1 MGVLPMSLINQ
12 MLKDLDA
19 RRSEV
24 TGSDS
29 YGQQIRAV
37 PDRKGVHPAW
47 WVAGSLAIVSSSL
60 LVWVLSR
67 PPLVSPMPDAKLS
80 LKLDTATSTI
90 APAALPAAET
100 KSAPALPAAA
110 SAASVPDQTIDK
122 PASQVPAPDAAL
134 IRAQAVPQGVTVPSR
149 LSASVST
156 DVAERAGDNQ
166 GSKPKPVTS
175 PSSAVVAKAAE
186 VQRPEAVRDKR
197 DKPVEIPEPERVKP
211 VTAGRPAVNAAA
223 TPGEAPSQANA
234 GKQIKEF
241 TAQQRAEN
249 EYRKSVD
256 LLQQGKTTEAVAG
269 LDNALQ
275 LDPRHAAARQTL
287 VGVLIE
293 NRRTEDALHIA
304 REGIAI
310 DPAQPG
316 LAMILA
322 RLQLEKGQLRSA
334 IDTLDRGLVHARERA
349 DYLAFLAALLQRDG
363 QHRKAADQYLLALQ
377 KSPQNGVWWM
387 GLGISLQ
394 AEQKTADAQE
404 AFRRAKSSNGLSP
417 ELQAFVD
424 ARLSQLQR

>member
-24 TGSDS
+24 TGTDS

-37 PDRKGVHPAW
+37 PGRKGIHPAW
-47 WVAGSLAIVSSSL
+47 WVAGALATVLSGL
-60 LVWVLSR
+60 LAWVLLRS
-67 PPLVSPMPDAKLS
+67 PLVDQMFGARLPVKSDIAMNAG
-80 LKLDTATSTI
+80 ARSTI
-90 APAALPAAET
+90 AMPP
-100 KSAPALPAAA
+100 
-110 SAASVPDQTIDK
+110 SAA
-122 PASQVPAPDAAL
+122 VPAINVSAMQTLAPDPDMV
-134 IRAQAVPQGVTVPSR
+134 RAQAVPQGVTVSSKPATPAPAA
-149 LSASVST
+149 ASVDGAGAAKENPAPQAKPNANPSNTVAAKT
-156 DVAERAGDNQ
+156 D
-166 GSKPKPVTS
+166 
-175 PSSAVVAKAAE
+175 E
-186 VQRPEAVRDKR
+186 VKRSEAVRST
-197 DKPVEIPEPERVKP
+197 VEKTVTVSEPDRVKP
-211 VTAGRPAVNAAA
+211 ASAGRAASNSSA
-223 TPGEAPSQANA
+223 TPGESPSQASA
-234 GKQIKEF
+234 GKQVKEF

-249 EYRKSVD
+249 EYRKSIET
-256 LLQQGKTTEAVAG
+256 LQQGRTTEAVAG
-269 LDNALQ
+269 LDLALQ
-275 LDPRHAAARQTL
+275 LDPRHAAARQML

-293 NRRTEDALHIA
+293 NRRADDAMRIA
-304 REGIAI
+304 REGLAV

-322 RLQLEKGQLRSA
+322 RLQLEKGELRSA
-334 IDTLDRGLVHARERA
+334 IETLERGHQHAGERA

-394 AEQKTADAQE
+394 ADQKIADAQE

-424 ARLSQLQR
+424 SRLSQLQR

>member
-1 MGVLPMSLINQ
+1 MSLINQ

-47 WVAGSLAIVSSSL
+47 WVAGSLAVVSSGL

-67 PPLVSPMPDAKLS
+67 PPLAGPVSEAKLS
-80 LKLDTATSTI
+80 LKLDATTNATA
-90 APAALPAAET
+90 PVALSADEA
-100 KSAPALPAAA
+100 KSASAPPAIDS
-110 SAASVPDQTIDK
+110 SATQAL
-122 PASQVPAPDAAL
+122 APDPAVV
-134 IRAQAVPQGVTVPSR
+134 RAQAVPQGVTVPSKP
-149 LSASVST
+149 SASAA
-156 DVAERAGDNQ
+156 AEVTENSRGNQ
-166 GSKPKPVTS
+166 GPDSKPVTS
-175 PSSAVVAKAAE
+175 PSNVVVSKAAE
-186 VQRPEAVRDKR
+186 AQPPEAVRDRREKR
-197 DKPVEIPEPERVKP
+197 VEIPEPERVKP
-211 VTAGRPAVNAAA
+211 VSAGRPAVN
-223 TPGEAPSQANA
+223 TPAMSAEAPSQPNA

-256 LLQQGKTTEAVAG
+256 LLQQGRTTEAVAG

-287 VGVLIE
+287 LGVLID

-304 REGIAI
+304 REGIAL

-322 RLQLEKGQLRSA
+322 RLQLEKGELRSA
-334 IDTLDRGLVHARERA
+334 IETLDRGLAHARERA

-363 QHRKAADQYLLALQ
+363 QHKRAADQYLVALQ

-394 AEQKTADAQE
+394 AEQRNADAQE

-417 ELQAFVD
+417 ELLSFVD
-424 ARLSQLQR
+424 ARLAQLQQR

>member
-1 MGVLPMSLINQ
+1 MSLINQ

-24 TGSDS
+24 TGTDS

-37 PDRKGVHPAW
+37 PDRKGLHPAW

-60 LVWVLSR
+60 LGWVLLRTPVVGSM
-67 PPLVSPMPDAKLS
+67 SDAKLF
-80 LKLDTATSTI
+80 LKPDTATSAN
-90 APAALPAAET
+90 APGALPTAESRKT
-100 KSAPALPAAA
+100 LALPAAA
-110 SAASVPDQTIDK
+110 NATSMPVPAIESS
-122 PASQVPAPDAAL
+122 ASQMLAPDPAL
-134 IRAQAVPQGVTVPSR
+134 IRAQAVPQGVNVPSKP
-149 LSASVST
+149 SPSVA
-156 DVAERAGDNQ
+156 AEVTESPKANQ
-166 GSKPKPVTS
+166 APKAKPVIS
-175 PSSAVVAKAAE
+175 PSDAVVVKAAE
-186 VQRPEAVRDKR
+186 VQHPESVRDKR
-197 DKPVEIPEPERVKP
+197 GKPVDIPEPERIKP
-211 VTAGRPAVNAAA
+211 VSAGRPAVN
-223 TPGEAPSQANA
+223 TSTTQGEAPSQANA

-241 TAQQRAEN
+241 TPQQRAEN

-256 LLQQGKTTEAVAG
+256 LLQQGRTTEAVAG

-293 NRRTEDALHIA
+293 NRRTEDALLIA
-304 REGIAI
+304 REGIVI

-322 RLQLEKGQLRSA
+322 RLQLEKGELRSA
-334 IDTLDRGLVHARERA
+334 IETLDRSLVHARERA

-394 AEQKTADAQE
+394 AEQKMADAQE